1 MAKKSRVIVETAQR
15 LFLERGYTATSL
27 DEVAAAAGV
36 SKTTV
41 YSNFGDKETLFATV
55 VEGITPNAAQIL
67 TSLDEAL
74 RAEVDLAARLTALAD
89 QLLAGILAPEVL
101 QLRRLAMAE
110 APRFP
115 EIAARFWHNGPAR
128 TVELLSGAFRA
139 LDEAGEL
146 RIGDP
151 VVAATQFTYL
161 VVSNHQD
168 RALMVPTEV
177 PDASEVERQIE
188 AAVAMFLAA
197 YGVPGPAVAD
207 PGAEAAGPPSPPG
220 AR

>member
-1 MAKKSRVIVETAQR
+1 MAKKSQLILETAQR

-55 VEGITPNAAQIL
+55 VEGITSNAAQIL
-67 TSLDEAL
+67 TSLEEAL
-74 RAEVDLAARLTALAD
+74 RAEVDLPARLKALAS

-115 EIAARFWHNGPAR
+115 EIASHFWHNGPAR

-161 VVSNHQD
+161 VVSDHQD
-168 RALMVPTEV
+168 RALMVPTET
-177 PDASEVERQIE
+177 PDADEVEQRIT
-188 AAVAMFLAA
+188 AAVAIFLSA
-197 YGVPGPAVAD
+197 YGTPAPDLAD
-207 PGAEAAGPPSPPG
+207 TVEP
-220 AR
+220 R